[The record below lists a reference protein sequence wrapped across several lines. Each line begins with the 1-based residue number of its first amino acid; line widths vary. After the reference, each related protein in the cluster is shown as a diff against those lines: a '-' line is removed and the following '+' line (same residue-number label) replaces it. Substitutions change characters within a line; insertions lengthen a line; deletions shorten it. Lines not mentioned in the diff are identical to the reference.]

1 VGGGG
6 SSDLLAEQIYAMP
19 ECVSVEIGMKN
30 KKKTFTILTSIETA
44 IIPKILIFKVC
55 ILN

>member
-1 VGGGG
+1 MGGGG